1 MAAGVSLR
9 SERFEEFQ
17 TRINENCKLTEA
29 DLVRKVRI
37 DMRLPLSYVTED
49 FVESLHIL
57 EPFGTGNPSPLF
69 AQSGL
74 KVLQM
79 RVLGQKRNAV
89 RLLLEDEGTR
99 MDAVWF
105 GSADDMEDYIRTVS
119 GEDTLARLRLGME
132 NRLRLAVTYHPEI
145 NEFRGVRNVQIRIVN
160 YR

>member
-1 MAAGVSLR
+1 
-9 SERFEEFQ
+9 
-17 TRINENCKLTEA
+17 
-29 DLVRKVRI
+29 
-37 DMRLPLSYVTED
+37 
-49 FVESLHIL
+49 
-57 EPFGTGNPSPLF
+57 
-69 AQSGL
+69 
-74 KVLQM
+74 M

-105 GSADDMEDYIRTVS
+105 GSANDMEDYIRTVS

>member
-1 MAAGVSLR
+1 M
-9 SERFEEFQ
+9 
-17 TRINENCKLTEA
+17 
-29 DLVRKVRI
+29 RKVRI

-49 FVESLHIL
+49 FIRSLHIL
-57 EPFGTGNPSPLF
+57 EPFGTGNPSPAF
-69 AQSGL
+69 CAEQSEGPSDAS
-74 KVLQM
+74 
-79 RVLGQKRNAV
+79 LGQKRNAV
-89 RLLLEDEGTR
+89 QLLLEDEGTR

-105 GSADDMEDYIRTVS
+105 GPADDMEDYIRTVS